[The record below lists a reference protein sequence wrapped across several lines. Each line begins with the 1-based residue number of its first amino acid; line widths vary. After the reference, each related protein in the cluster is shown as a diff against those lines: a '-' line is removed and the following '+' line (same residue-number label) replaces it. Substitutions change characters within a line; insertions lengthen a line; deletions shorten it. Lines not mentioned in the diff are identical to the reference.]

1 MKRYIFITIFAFLT
15 ISFASAQS
23 QIKSTSKL
31 KVIDIGSS
39 LPTFYVY
46 GARMPSNYI
55 DEKDSV
61 LTMQYGFKIKRVAGC
76 VISKE
81 KIDEVHKHNQEA
93 NKIMSKKLGEDWA
106 DKFEKTTG
114 KKLALQL

>member
-1 MKRYIFITIFAFLT
+1 MKRYIIIAIFTFLT

-23 QIKSTSKL
+23 QIKSISKL
-31 KVIDIGSS
+31 KVIDISRS

-46 GARMPSNYI
+46 GELMPSNYV

-81 KIDEVHKHNQEA
+81 KVDEAHKHNQKA
-93 NKIMSKKLGEDWA
+93 DKIMRKKLGEDWD
-106 DKFEKTTG
+106 DKFEKATG